1 MLAKPRAN
9 LQSRTGRARASA
21 GPAAG
26 KKNPFARAGTP
37 GWREEALWSIWPDPE
52 QIKVNGKVA
61 AGPAPAPAGRELH
74 KRMGLGMVLGLSW
87 AKHVAAAVRSRS
99 RRYRCRQRCLRGGL
113 GGGEKAE
120 LLKNTRGAG
129 VRLFFGEEHPCFSSP
144 GFIPLVSLPQSL
156 LPLGDPAWRSRRRRR
171 GHEDSIPL
179 SAGR

>member
-113 GGGEKAE
+113 GGGGKAE
-120 LLKNTRGAG
+120 LLKKYTGSGGQAVFWG
-129 VRLFFGEEHPCFSSP
+129 GTPLLFLPGLHPPRVTPPEPAAPGTPSVEEPPPPPP
-144 GFIPLVSLPQSL
+144 GP
-156 LPLGDPAWRSRRRRR
+156 
-171 GHEDSIPL
+171 
-179 SAGR
+179 